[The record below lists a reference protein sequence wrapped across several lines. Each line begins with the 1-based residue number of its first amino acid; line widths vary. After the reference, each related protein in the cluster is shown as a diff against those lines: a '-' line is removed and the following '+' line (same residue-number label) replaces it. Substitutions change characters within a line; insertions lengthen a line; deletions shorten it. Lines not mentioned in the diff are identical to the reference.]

1 MDSKEYEYV
10 MDLPEIREFC
20 RFAFWEQF
28 KCRKWMWF
36 RVLLIIV
43 VEALIFPEAAV
54 VVGILILFCLVAAG
68 IYNYRTTVKLLEGQ
82 MWSGFRVE
90 GGRLKA
96 ARGDYSEV
104 PCREICFIRR
114 TKRLLMLGY
123 MQGPKR
129 PAWFVIPLRV
139 FGDEQELETFLSLI
153 RNPQPEGVAGY
164 TDTAGQPGGSAGYT
178 DAAGQPIGA
187 TAQQEYMRFSYLL
200 DGERW
205 VRFQK
210 GAADLL
216 NGGSLGKTVRTY
228 GVVIWGFVTAL
239 ALVVFTCYVAGG
251 FHWLLVCYSLAIAVW
266 MVLRLYSRDPEKAIR
281 KQLKEPELAARACGL
296 WQVVLAEE
304 GVTVNMP
311 MDMKNFF
318 PWASLEWLVETEEL
332 FYLFHKDKRHFIMV
346 AKECFVSW
354 DQVDVFHRICAD
366 KGVKKVMPKKARYV
380 PGWLTWVILGAIMLA
395 GTGVLMA
402 KIYLDS
408 KRVMES
414 VYVRVPLDEQVEV
427 LTSLGL
433 HVPEETVESVRS
445 SMIEYELYDL
455 VEESPYTWLLMDMG
469 APDYDEDW
477 NLVGYSDEVFWFDF
491 EGFDLTT
498 DYIDVL
504 NGMLALAQESPLD
517 SVSDIRTDTEDVDWE
532 QGRGTVTVSLTW
544 KGKAYQYDMEV
555 YNDWIDG
562 EVLGIFNS
570 LLEQEAS
577 QERFYVTGDNGQG
590 AIVFF
595 CTEEWA
601 EEFTE
606 KTGLLLE

>member
-20 RFAFWEQF
+20 RFVFWEQF

-36 RVLLIIV
+36 RVLLIIA

-54 VVGILILFCLVAAG
+54 VVGFLILFCLVAAG

-164 TDTAGQPGGSAGYT
+164 TD
-178 DAAGQPIGA
+178 

-433 HVPEETVESVRS
+433 HVSEETVESVRS